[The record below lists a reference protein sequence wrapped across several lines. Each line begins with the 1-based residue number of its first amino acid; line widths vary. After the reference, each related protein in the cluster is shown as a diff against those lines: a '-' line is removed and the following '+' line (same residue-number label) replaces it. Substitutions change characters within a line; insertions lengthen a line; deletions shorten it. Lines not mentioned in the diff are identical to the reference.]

1 MPVGGEQCGV
11 IFQKQKRNAAKMLI
25 IDNVAKTLYP
35 RVTKGIKILQKYYS
49 FIMVVVLP
57 QYGIRF

>member
-1 MPVGGEQCGV
+1 VISGKRQMPVGGEQCGV

-35 RVTKGIKILQKYYS
+35 RVTKGIKIYYKNIIHS
-49 FIMVVVLP
+49 
-57 QYGIRF
+57 